1 MDFATTLVFRTI
13 YTYSRMYINALD
25 ACLIPGNCCAVLTEA
40 KVQCNLHQL
49 SCFNEMVSRKY
60 QTQEDLS
67 PFF

>member
-25 ACLIPGNCCAVLTEA
+25 ACLVPGNCCAVLTG
-40 KVQCNLHQL
+40 
-49 SCFNEMVSRKY
+49 CFNEMVSRKY